1 MLQHLLKTMW
11 KRKGK
16 NLMISAEIL
25 LIFVVVFAVVVGIVY
40 NLRLYQTPLGFEYQ
54 DRWSIHLDG
63 KVDGFLNPDLVA
75 KTSEQTRH
83 QTRELIDQFHRN
95 LKAMP
100 EVDAVSFVQ
109 YYPYSFSAFR
119 SQMRKSESNK
129 KVDILSLKMD
139 SEASEALGIKMLR
152 GRWFSKHDE
161 GSGIKLAVINQSV
174 ADALFA
180 NEDPIGK
187 TITSANSKSENPEL
201 IKVIGVVDQ
210 YRYLGEFMGNDN
222 IVLFAQESDALVP
235 LTNLV
240 IKVKPGTPRN
250 FEIKLHQQLKQVRS
264 DIEYKIATLTE
275 GRDEMLRQKAMFFVP
290 PVVIAVFLLLMVS
303 FGLFGVLW
311 QNVNSRIPEL
321 GLRRAIGASTA
332 QIYRQIVTEQV
343 LLSSLAMAVGMLF
356 LIQLPFT
363 GIFAKFMDWNSF
375 FVSAGIAMAIIFA
388 VSIICALYPAWVA
401 SRMSPTDALHYE

>member
-1 MLQHLLKTMW
+1 MLRHLLKALW

-40 NLRLYQTPLGFEYQ
+40 NLRLYNTPLGFEYQ

-63 KVDGFLNPDLVA
+63 KVDGFLNPDA
-75 KTSEQTRH
+75 GAQTSEQSRS
-83 QTRELIDQFHRN
+83 QARELIDQFHHS
-95 LKAMP
+95 LKAMS
-100 EVDAVSFVQ
+100 EVDAISFVQ

-119 SQMRKSESNK
+119 GQMRRVDSNK
-129 KVDILSLKMD
+129 KVDNLSLKMD

-161 GSGIKLAVINQSV
+161 GSGINSAVINQRL
-174 ADALFA
+174 AHALFA

-187 TITSANSKSENPEL
+187 MITNANSKGESPDL

-210 YRYLGEFMGNDN
+210 YRYRGEFMGNEN
-222 IVLFAQESDALVP
+222 IVLLAQESDALVP
-235 LTNLV
+235 LTNMV

-264 DIEYKIATLTE
+264 DIEYKIATLAE
-275 GRDEMLRQKAMFFVP
+275 GRDEMLRQKAMFFIP

-311 QNVNSRIPEL
+311 QNVNSRIPEI

-332 QIYRQIVTEQV
+332 QIYGQIVTEQV
-343 LLSSLAMAVGMLF
+343 LLCSLAMAVGMLF

-363 GIFAKFMDWNSF
+363 GIFSKFMDWRSF
-375 FVSAGIAMAIIFA
+375 FQSAGISMVIMYV
-388 VSIICALYPAWVA
+388 VSIICALYPAWIA